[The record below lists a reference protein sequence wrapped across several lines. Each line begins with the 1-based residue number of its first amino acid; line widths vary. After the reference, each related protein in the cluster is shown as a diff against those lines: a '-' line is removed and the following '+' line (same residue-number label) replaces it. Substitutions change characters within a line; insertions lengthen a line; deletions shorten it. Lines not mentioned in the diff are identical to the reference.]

1 MEKRTRGRPELDESE
16 RKASI
21 VACRVDVEERAQ
33 LERAAEK
40 SDLRLSDW
48 MRDRLKA
55 AAKRELRRDSRSD

>member
-21 VACRVDVEERAQ
+21 VACRVDADERAQ

-40 SDLRLSDW
+40 SRLRLSDW

-55 AAKRELRRDSRSD
+55 AAKKELR

>member
-1 MEKRTRGRPELDESE
+1 MEKRTRGRPELEESE
-16 RKASI
+16 RKATI
-21 VACRVDVEERAQ
+21 VACRVDAEERAQ

>member
-1 MEKRTRGRPELDESE
+1 MDESE

-21 VACRVDVEERAQ
+21 VACRVDADERAQ
-33 LERAAEK
+33 LDRAAEK

-55 AAKRELRRDSRSD
+55 AAKRSYARLTL